1 MYFKN
6 TENILNKILNLI
18 RGCNIQWVLW
28 SHAHSKTK
36 QLLDVVLPLFIFTTS
51 SFTV

>member
-6 TENILNKILNLI
+6 TMNILNKILNLI
-18 RGCNIQWVLW
+18 RGFNIQWVLW
-28 SHAHSKTK
+28 SHSHSKIK
-36 QLLDVVLPLFIFTTS
+36 RLLDVSLPLFIFTTS